1 MINHKLWNKII
12 DNMESYV
19 LTSGPEKTLDSAEI
33 DAINAALE
41 AIDRQ
46 FQKIRPI
53 VITAENRFKS
63 VL

>member
-1 MINHKLWNKII
+1 
-12 DNMESYV
+12 MESYV